1 MAEEEDILQAV
12 EFAYSA
18 QPKWDRLGHLN
29 RADILDT
36 VANYMEQE
44 TAEMIAIISSEG
56 GRTLNDSLSEVREAI
71 DFCRYYA
78 LQSRQI
84 SREKEANYTG
94 RGVFLCISPWNFPLA
109 IFTGQIAAALAS
121 GNSVIAKPAMQT
133 PIIANYAVKLFHRA
147 GVPNNVLQLLLGSG
161 SKIGSLLIGDTRISG
176 IAFT

>member
-1 MAEEEDILQAV
+1 MEEEGILRAV
-12 EFAYSA
+12 ESVYSA
-18 QPKWDRLGHLN
+18 QPHWDLLGHLN

-36 VANYMEQE
+36 VANSMEQE
-44 TAEMIAIISSEG
+44 TAEMIAIIASEA
-56 GRTLNDSLSEVREAI
+56 GRTLNDGLSEVREAI

-84 SREKEANYTG
+84 SQEQGANYTG

-109 IFTGQIAAALAS
+109 IFTGQIAAALAA

-147 GVPNNVLQLLLGSG
+147 GVPSNVLHLLLGSG
-161 SKIGSLLIGDTRISG
+161 SKIGNLLICLLYTSPSPRDS
-176 IAFT
+176 